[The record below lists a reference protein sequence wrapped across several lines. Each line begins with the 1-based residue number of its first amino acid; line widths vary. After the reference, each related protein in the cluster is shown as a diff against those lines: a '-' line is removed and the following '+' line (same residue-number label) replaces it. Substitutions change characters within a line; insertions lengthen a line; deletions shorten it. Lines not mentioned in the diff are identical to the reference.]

1 MYLSRNE
8 IISEAIY
15 KCYKEMYKMAQPSVD
30 FDQIIEDIKSGKI
43 KSDEPVYEHYY
54 LSSDNYTYIIN
65 MYLNAYGLV
74 SEWDDDINA
83 VINYLKDGGLYDVYV
98 KGTDDKPGYKDYE
111 HTPKIS
117 DVIGK
122 DNADIVL
129 DLISKCKN
137 FYIRNGDENTFRI
150 NVMNSSPTSNK
161 QTVIDYWKSQG
172 KDIEIK
178 DFDIENV
185 YFKEDD

>member
-1 MYLSRNE
+1 M
-8 IISEAIY
+8 
-15 KCYKEMYKMAQPSVD
+15 V
-30 FDQIIEDIKSGKI
+30 
-43 KSDEPVYEHYY
+43 
-54 LSSDNYTYIIN
+54 
-65 MYLNAYGLV
+65 
-74 SEWDDDINA
+74 
-83 VINYLKDGGLYDVYV
+83 
-98 KGTDDKPGYKDYE
+98 
-111 HTPKIS
+111 
-117 DVIGK
+117 
-122 DNADIVL
+122 ADIVL